1 MALNTLNFCFSALAG
16 GSASTR
22 STVLRIMNWKAAK
35 PITPMIS
42 ATKNTRVPMMFWFA
56 SKISSGMSTIVAMLP
71 SSEPMLRH
79 VDSAARSP
87 GSDEISDSSEP

>member
-1 MALNTLNFCFSALAG
+1 MPMNMPMAASVAPTAARFLTKLPMALNTLNFCFSALAG

-56 SKISSGMSTIVAMLP
+56 S
-71 SSEPMLRH
+71 
-79 VDSAARSP
+79 
-87 GSDEISDSSEP
+87 